1 MILRLYLNIILIS
14 GDICKSRTD
23 PGDIIQTVLRNCG
36 LLSPM
41 ATPHTR
47 PFVSPDRRECL
58 NRLSSHRCTSYRWQI
73 HR

>member
-23 PGDIIQTVLRNCG
+23 PGDIIQTVLRNCR

-41 ATPHTR
+41 ATPLT
-47 PFVSPDRRECL
+47 
-58 NRLSSHRCTSYRWQI
+58 
-73 HR
+73 